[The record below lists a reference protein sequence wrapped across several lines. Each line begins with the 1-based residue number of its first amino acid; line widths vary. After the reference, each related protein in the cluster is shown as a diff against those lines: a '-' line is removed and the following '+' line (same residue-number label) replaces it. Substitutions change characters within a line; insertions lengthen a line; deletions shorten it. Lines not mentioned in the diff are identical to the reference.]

1 MVVVCAVLLWV
12 ESKTEEAEPVRRVII
27 NGLVL
32 AVLAGCSCGSWVDLA
47 VMSGASCKE
56 LEDMKKP
63 DSKAALAS
71 FARQTCSTSGKS
83 WTGDTRCDKDSVQV
97 KCK

>member
-1 MVVVCAVLLWV
+1 MRKL
-12 ESKTEEAEPVRRVII
+12 II

-47 VMSGASCKE
+47 QMAGAGCKE
-56 LEDMKKP
+56 LADMKKP
-63 DSKAALAS
+63 ANTGALTS
-71 FARQTCSTSGKS
+71 FARQTCSTSGKA
-83 WTGDTRCDKDSVQV
+83 WTGDTRCENDVVQV

>member
-1 MVVVCAVLLWV
+1 
-12 ESKTEEAEPVRRVII
+12 VRKLII
-27 NGLVL
+27 NGLVI

-47 VMSGASCKE
+47 PMTGAGCKE

-63 DSKAALAS
+63 ANKRALES
-71 FARQTCSTSGKS
+71 FARQTCSMAGKV
-83 WTGDTRCDKDSVQV
+83 WTGDTRCENEAVQV